1 MVLRTASACS
11 ASSGLMAVS
20 SFVIIS
26 VAGMLVGVTATFS
39 PLLNRVVSAS
49 LSVLENRVMTQ
60 FVWSMSRLTGW
71 LLSVRGEASRKL
83 FLSLF
88 SVVKDSLVLVQIW
101 SSRVLASSTGR
112 VDLILISLDS
122 ASFFV
127 SGMALLVSRIRSLRN
142 RKDVSSAAFRAP
154 LAGIGRRTR
163 RYLGMMVRKE
173 SESGNSQKTQP
184 KQHKQGQRSRNT
196 GSVDA
201 YNKKTSKPTTH
212 EKSANA

>member
-154 LAGIGRRTR
+154 LAGIGGELVGL
-163 RYLGMMVRKE
+163 LG
-173 SESGNSQKTQP
+173 
-184 KQHKQGQRSRNT
+184 
-196 GSVDA
+196 
-201 YNKKTSKPTTH
+201 
-212 EKSANA
+212 